1 MMDGNKLPHEES
13 SQFIGETSIFP
24 KLGTNLNS
32 RFKVFK
38 HLNNSQKVSVI
49 TLLLLLISLPVG
61 LVMTLAPKAPRLP
74 YATPITP
81 PTTATPTPVS
91 IKYPI
96 TWVTDTVYMKAD
108 SFTIRVNDLYFHAD
122 EGTVNVRSDPGN
134 PTYTTLEAIWQEN
147 GVEMRLFMYFH
158 ADNTSWWTSEMRI
171 YNGLNPGDWIYFYN
185 PVPRTPLGQAYFGNY
200 GFITGSVTSPAEVS
214 FEGWVLLPFRNGIIP
229 SVTPIS
235 TPTPGT
241 SVFPT
246 PTVSPR
252 PTPSWGP
259 TPTPTGAPTPS
270 GVPIS
275 TPTPL
280 PTPGFNAAP
289 SFSTKRLKTG
299 YVGRQYK
306 GVIRAIDTDGDQIRM
321 QITNLAPGLSQGEC
335 KFSLDR
341 KDDSGLD
348 CEINGLPQRAGI
360 YYPVA
365 TVTDEHGAYSTKTF
379 SQYIF
384 PRFIF
389 F

>member
-235 TPTPGT
+235 TPTP
-241 SVFPT
+241 
-246 PTVSPR
+246 
-252 PTPSWGP
+252 
-259 TPTPTGAPTPS
+259 
-270 GVPIS
+270 
-275 TPTPL
+275 L